1 MRILH
6 VNKFFDLRGGAE
18 TYLHDLMTRQAA
30 RGHEVHVLSTR
41 FAQNLPSP
49 DEHLFVTRYDYS
61 RSEGLVKD
69 ARKAISF
76 LWNSEARRAM
86 RQTIAE
92 YHPDIIHLHNIY
104 HHLSSSIL
112 GVIRASG
119 IPCVQTLHDFK
130 LACPNYKMFTEG
142 AICER
147 CKGGHYLQAVK
158 HHCLWPTFSGNM
170 LAAMEMGLTKAT
182 QAYERT
188 VSVFLCP
195 SQFMVDKMRDWGEPP
210 SKLKLLRNP
219 AEVSERQATL
229 DGGYLL
235 FAGRLSPEKG
245 VETLIR
251 AVARIPEC
259 NLKIAGTGPEEARL
273 KQLAEMLG
281 ARNILF
287 PGFIR
292 RDRNLEL
299 WEKAQALVM
308 PSIWHENASISVL
321 EAMAQGLPVIASR
334 TGGLPEQIEHQ
345 ISGLLVAPGDIDA
358 WESAIRNFLALPL
371 DWRKQMG
378 QAARQRLLEIFSWEK
393 HLQLLDEVYT
403 SLGKLKWH

>member
-18 TYLHDLMTRQAA
+18 TYLHGLMSRQAA
-30 RGHEVHVLSTR
+30 RGHEVHILSTR
-41 FAQNLPSP
+41 SPENLSSP
-49 DEHLFVTRYDYS
+49 DERLFVKRYDYS
-61 RSEGLVKD
+61 QSEGAGKD
-69 ARKAISF
+69 VRKAAAF
-76 LWNSEARRAM
+76 LWNGEARRAM
-86 RQTIAE
+86 RQAITE
-92 YHPDIIHLHNIY
+92 YRPDVIHIHNVY

-112 GVIRASG
+112 GVIRESG

-130 LACPNYKMFTEG
+130 LACPNYRMFTEG
-142 AICER
+142 AVCER

-158 HHCLWPTFSGNM
+158 HHCLWTTFSGNM
-170 LAAMEMGLTKAT
+170 LAALEMGLTKST

-195 SQFMVDKMRDWGEPP
+195 SQFMADKMREWGEPP

-219 AEVSERQATL
+219 ADPSETQAAL

-235 FAGRLSPEKG
+235 YAGRLAAEKG
-245 VETLIR
+245 IETLIR

-259 NLKIAGTGPEEARL
+259 QLKIAGTGPEEARL
-273 KQLAEMLG
+273 KQLVETLG

-287 PGFIR
+287 LGFVR

-299 WEKAQALVM
+299 WERAQALAV
-308 PSIWHENASISVL
+308 PSIWYENASIAVL
-321 EAMAQGLPVIASR
+321 EALSQGLPVIASR
-334 TGGLPEQIEHQ
+334 IGGLPEQIEHQ
-345 ISGLLVAPGDIDA
+345 ISGLLVPPGDVDA
-358 WESAIRNFLALPL
+358 WESAIRNYLSLPP

-378 QAARQRLLEIFSWEK
+378 QAARRRVSEIFGWEK
-393 HLQLLDEVYT
+393 HLAELEGIYS
-403 SLGKLKWH
+403 SLKKH

>member
-18 TYLHDLMTRQAA
+18 TYLHELMARQAA
-30 RGHEVHVLSTR
+30 RGHEVHALSTR
-41 FAQNLPSP
+41 FSGNLPSP
-49 DEHLFVTRYDYS
+49 DDRLFVTRHDYS
-61 RSEGLVKD
+61 RSEGAAKD
-69 ARKAISF
+69 ARKAAAFI
-76 LWNSEARRAM
+76 WNGEARRAM
-86 RQTIAE
+86 RQAIAE
-92 YHPDIIHLHNIY
+92 HRPDVIHLHNIY

-112 GVIRASG
+112 GVIRKSG
-119 IPCVQTLHDFK
+119 VPCVQTLHDFK
-130 LACPNYKMFTEG
+130 LACPNYRMFTEG

-170 LAAMEMGLTKAT
+170 LAAVEMGLTKAT

-195 SQFMVDKMRDWGEPP
+195 SQFMADKMREWGEPP

-219 AEVSERQATL
+219 ADPGGKLAAQ

-235 FAGRLSPEKG
+235 YAGRLSAEKG
-245 VETLIR
+245 IETVIR

-273 KQLAEMLG
+273 KQLVEMLG
-281 ARNILF
+281 ARNIVFL
-287 PGFIR
+287 GFVR
-292 RDRNLEL
+292 RDGNLEL
-299 WEKAQALVM
+299 WDRAQALVV
-308 PSIWHENASISVL
+308 PSIWYENASIAVL
-321 EAMAQGLPVIASR
+321 EAMSQGLPVIASR
-334 TGGLPEQIEHQ
+334 TGGLPEQVEHQ
-345 ISGLLVAPGDIDA
+345 LTGVLVPPGEADA
-358 WESAIRNFLALPL
+358 WESAIRNFLSLPP

-378 QAARQRLLEIFSWEK
+378 QASRQRVADVFGWDK
-393 HLQLLDEVYT
+393 HLQQLEEVYG
-403 SLGKLKWH
+403 SLKKAKGL